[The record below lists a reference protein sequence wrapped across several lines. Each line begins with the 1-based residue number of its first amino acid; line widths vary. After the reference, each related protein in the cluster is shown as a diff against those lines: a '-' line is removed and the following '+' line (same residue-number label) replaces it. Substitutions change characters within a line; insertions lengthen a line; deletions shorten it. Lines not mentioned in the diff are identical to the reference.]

1 MTEEILTTFDEQGN
15 ITGTAPR
22 DEVHRH
28 GLWHETFHC
37 WFVRQADNGLMIYL
51 QLRSRHKRDYA
62 GLLDIT
68 AAGHLLADETEED
81 GVREVQ
87 EELGLELAFDELK
100 SLGIIPYQMDTAGF
114 MDRERANVF
123 VYENNYALSDFS
135 LQQEEVAGIV
145 QARFAEFRSF
155 IAGASSTLHVQG
167 FRVTDDGERAEI
179 NEQVDL
185 SQLVPHETAY
195 YLRVIEGI
203 EALYSSE

>member
-1 MTEEILTTFDEQGN
+1 MSEEILTTFDEQGN

-22 DEVHRH
+22 DEVHRL

-37 WFVRQADNGLMIYL
+37 WFVRKDDSGLMIYL
-51 QLRSRHKRDYA
+51 QLRSRYKRDYA

-68 AAGHLLADETEED
+68 AAGHLLAHETVED

-87 EELGLELAFDELK
+87 EELGLKLAFEELK
-100 SLGIIPYQMDTAGF
+100 PLGIIPYQMDTAGF

-145 QARFAEFRSF
+145 QARFSDFRRF
-155 IAGASSTLHVQG
+155 ISGTSSSLDVNG
-167 FRVTDDGERAEI
+167 FRVTAGGERTEI
-179 NEQVDL
+179 DEQVDHT
-185 SQLVPHETAY
+185 QLVPHETAY

-203 EALYSSE
+203 EALYS

>member
-15 ITGTAPR
+15 RTGTAPR

-68 AAGHLLADETEED
+68 AAGHLMADETVED

-87 EELGLELAFDELK
+87 EELGLRLAFDELK
-100 SLGIIPYQMDTAGF
+100 PLGIIPYQMDTAGF

-167 FRVTDDGERAEI
+167 FRVTDDSEWAEI
-179 NEQVDL
+179 NERVNHA
-185 SQLVPHETAY
+185 QLVPHEPAY

-203 EALYSSE
+203 EALYSRE

>member
-114 MDRERANVF
+114 MDRERAHVF
-123 VYENNYALSDFS
+123 VYENKYALSDFS

-145 QARFAEFRSF
+145 QASFADLRSF
-155 IAGASSTLHVQG
+155 ISGASSTLHVQG

-185 SQLVPHETAY
+185 SQLVPHEIAY

-203 EALYSSE
+203 EALYSRT